1 MSAPRLD
8 ARSRFDWLRLIRS
21 ENVGPRT
28 FRTLLNRFGS
38 AAAALDALPTL
49 TRGGGKPVRIA
60 EPGEVEREM
69 AQAERLGVVFVA
81 LGEPDYPA
89 LLREIA
95 DAPPLIA
102 VRGTTAAL
110 RRESVAIV
118 GSRNASA
125 LGLAM
130 TRRLAQGVG
139 QAGYVVVSGLARG
152 VDAAAHRSALDTGTV
167 AVIAGGHARIYPPDH
182 ESLVDEIVARGGAVV
197 SEMPIGWEARGRDFP
212 RRNRIVSG
220 LSLGV
225 VVVEAARRSGSLIT
239 ARFASEQGREVFAVP
254 GHPLDPRADGPND
267 LLADGATLC
276 RDAGQ
281 VVAALDAMKGAPRP
295 DLFAEDAPNP
305 QSEPLWEEID
315 GLDDGLPAASLDFE
329 FDEPPPAEFV
339 AADART
345 ARDAALT
352 RDAQATRTAQEA
364 ILALLGPSPAPLDE
378 VLRLAELPAAV
389 ARAALI
395 ELEMAGSV
403 LRHDGG
409 LVSRKPDS

>member
-28 FRTLLNRFGS
+28 FRALLNRFGS
-38 AAAALDALPTL
+38 AAAALDALPSL

-60 EPGEVEREM
+60 DPGEIEREM
-69 AQAERLGVVFVA
+69 TAAARLGVVFVA

-95 DAPPLIA
+95 DAPPIIA
-102 VRGTTAAL
+102 VRGAAAAM
-110 RRESVAIV
+110 RRESVALV

-125 LGLAM
+125 LGLSM
-130 TRRLAQGVG
+130 TQRLAQGVG

-152 VDAAAHRSALDTGTV
+152 VDAAAHRAALASGTV

-182 ESLVDEIVARGGAVV
+182 ASLVDEIIDKGGAVV
-197 SEMPIGWEARGRDFP
+197 SEMPLGWEARGRDFP

-239 ARFASEQGREVFAVP
+239 ARFAAEQGREVFAVP

-267 LLADGATLC
+267 LLADGAILC
-276 RDAGQ
+276 RDAAQ
-281 VVAALDAMKGAPRP
+281 VVAALDAMKGAPRR
-295 DLFAEDAPNP
+295 DLFAEDAPKP
-305 QSEPLWEEID
+305 QTQPLWEEID
-315 GLDDGLPAASLDFE
+315 GLDADLPAASLDYE
-329 FDEPPPAEFV
+329 FDEPPPARFESL
-339 AADART
+339 ATMTTQDAPT
-345 ARDAALT
+345 H
-352 RDAQATRTAQEA
+352 DAQAA

-378 VLRLAELPAAV
+378 VLRLARVPAAA

-395 ELEMAGSV
+395 ELELAGRV

-409 LVSRKPDS
+409 LVSRAPE